1 MDTLGVGEIKDMAD
15 TTGRPPFKFG
25 LGLIV
30 ILILVA
36 LMSARA
42 VARFLIE
49 YQWWQEMGQLETWYR
64 MLSYNYIPGLAA
76 ALLVFA
82 LFWIAHARGM
92 KRAGTRLGEYPVYA
106 RLATAGM
113 FVLSLLVAAAAV
125 DSWTIMRFV
134 GGLGVGTEGAWRD
147 PVFDLPLKYY
157 FFHVPFYA
165 LLLRLLMVAT
175 LFTGIIYW
183 LTARVWSL
191 RSRMP
196 EWNAET
202 GVQFDLRDL
211 NLGAALETRF
221 IRVAGGVFLL
231 ALAVRYFLK
240 RYELLYE
247 DHSSLVGMDWTAQ
260 TVTMPLLWACV
271 AAAVLAAVGLFAGR
285 WKLTLLLPAVIAL
298 SLFVPTILYTLY
310 VRPSEITIQ
319 APYIT
324 RHIAATREAYG
335 LTTRSSEVDF
345 PASQEAPVDPTK
357 HRTLFNNVRLWDWR
371 AFHDTTTQIQA
382 LRPYYVF
389 HDTDVDRYMIDGQL
403 RQVLLA
409 PRELD
414 VNQLPADAKSRWINP
429 HFIYTHGYGM
439 VVAEAARITADGLPQ
454 MLVLN
459 APAEVRTESLKLTR
473 PEIYYGEVTHEPV
486 FVRTAQPEFNYPSGS
501 GNVETRY
508 SGKGGFPISSPPM
521 RLAAALA
528 TGDWNIV
535 LTSYLKPESRMMIRR
550 KVRERVS
557 ALASFLHWDPDP
569 YLVIRESGQLAWII
583 DGYTTANSHPYSRSV
598 RLGGI
603 GEISYIR
610 NSVKAVVDAY
620 DGTVTLYVFDEKDP
634 VMRAYQHLFP
644 KLFTPGAE
652 MPADLRA
659 HARYPEFIF
668 RVQAEI
674 YRTFHM
680 TNTEAFFNK
689 EDVWEVARNLNNPS
703 GRAEPGAPTYV
714 VATLPGE
721 EEPEFLLMTTF
732 TPRNKDNMI
741 GLMLARCDGDK
752 LGELT
757 FLKLSKQELMFGSM
771 QIEARIN
778 QDQFISK
785 DLSLW
790 NQQGSQVLRGQ
801 MLVLPVD
808 DTFVYIEPIYLQAA
822 EARMPQLKKVVIAVG
837 NRLIYEDTYE
847 EALSAL
853 AGQEFLDT
861 APLPGE
867 ARAAADA
874 AADPAASA
882 PAVTPAAA
890 PPSETLMRLRNH
902 LRRYR
907 ELQGQGKYGEAGRE
921 MEAIE
926 KLISERASQ

>member
-1 MDTLGVGEIKDMAD
+1 MEQIA
-15 TTGRPPFKFG
+15 RPQRARFG
-25 LGLIV
+25 LGFIV
-30 ILILVA
+30 ILVLLA

-42 VARFLIE
+42 IARFVIE
-49 YQWWQEMGQLETWYR
+49 YQWWQEMEQLETWYR
-64 MLSYNYIPGLAA
+64 MLSFNYLPGLAA

-82 LFWIAHARGM
+82 IFWIAHARGM
-92 KRAGTRLGEYPVYA
+92 KKAGTGLRAYPLYA
-106 RLATAGM
+106 RVATLALLG
-113 FVLSLLVAAAAV
+113 LSLIVGIAAV
-125 DSWTIMRFV
+125 DSWTVARFA
-134 GGLGVGTEGAWRD
+134 GGLGVETQDAWRD
-147 PVFDLPLKYY
+147 PVFQLPLKYY
-157 FFHVPFYA
+157 FFHLPFYA
-165 LLLRLLMVAT
+165 VLLRLLLVAT
-175 LFTGIIYW
+175 VFTGIIYW

-191 RSRMP
+191 RERMP
-196 EWNAET
+196 EWSAET
-202 GVQFDLRDL
+202 GIQFDLRDL
-211 NLGAALETRF
+211 NLGAALEAGF
-221 IRVAGGVFLL
+221 IRVVGAVFLL
-231 ALAVRYFLK
+231 ALAVRFYLK

-247 DHSSLVGMDWTAQ
+247 DHSSLVGMDWVAQ
-260 TVTMPLLWACV
+260 TVTIPLLWGCL
-271 AAAVLAAVGLFAGR
+271 AASVLAAIGLLAGR
-285 WKLTLLLPAVIAL
+285 WRLALGLPVIVAL
-298 SLFVPTILYTLY
+298 YLFLPGILYTLY

-335 LTTRSSEVDF
+335 LTERSQEIDF
-345 PASQEAPVDPTK
+345 PATQEAPVDPSR
-357 HRTLFNNVRLWDWR
+357 HRALFDNVRLWDWR

-389 HDTDVDRYMIDGQL
+389 NDTDVDRYMIDGQL
-403 RQVLLA
+403 RQILLS

-414 VNQLPADAKSRWINP
+414 VNQLPGDAKSRWINP

-439 VVAEAARITADGLPQ
+439 VVAEAARITADGLPLL
-454 MLVLN
+454 LVLN
-459 APAEVRTESLKLTR
+459 APAEVRTESLQLTR
-473 PEIYYGEVTHEPV
+473 PEIYYGEVTHDPV
-486 FVRTAQPEFNYPSGS
+486 FVRTAQPEFNYPAAG

-508 SGKGGFPISSPPM
+508 EGKGGFPISSPPL
-521 RLAAALA
+521 RLAAALS

-550 KVRERVS
+550 KVKQRLA
-557 ALASFLHWDPDP
+557 ALAGFLHWEPDP
-569 YLVIRESGQLAWII
+569 YLVIRDNGELAWIV
-583 DGYTTANSHPYSRSV
+583 DGYTYSDAHPYSRPL
-598 RLGGI
+598 RLAGI
-603 GEISYIR
+603 GEVSYIR

-634 VMRAYQHLFP
+634 VLRAYRHLFP
-644 KLFTPGAE
+644 KLFTPKSE

-659 HARYPEFIF
+659 HARYPEFMF

-680 TNTEAFFNK
+680 TDTEAFFNK
-689 EDVWEVARNLNNPS
+689 EDVWEIARNLNNPS
-703 GRAEPGAPTYV
+703 GRAEPASPTYI

-741 GLMLARCDGDK
+741 GLMVARCDGER
-752 LGELT
+752 LGELL
-757 FLKLSKQELMFGSM
+757 FLKLSKQELMFGTM

-808 DTFVYIEPIYLQAA
+808 NTFVYIEPIYLQAA

-847 EALSAL
+847 QAL
-853 AGQEFLDT
+853 AALGAGGPVE
-861 APLPGE
+861 
-867 ARAAADA
+867 
-874 AADPAASA
+874 SA
-882 PAVTPAAA
+882 PARPTAPAEMTAAATPAG
-890 PPSETLMRLRNH
+890 PPPASETLFQIRNH

-907 ELQGQGKYGEAGRE
+907 ELQGQGKYAEAGRE

-926 KLISERASQ
+926 RIINERSQQ